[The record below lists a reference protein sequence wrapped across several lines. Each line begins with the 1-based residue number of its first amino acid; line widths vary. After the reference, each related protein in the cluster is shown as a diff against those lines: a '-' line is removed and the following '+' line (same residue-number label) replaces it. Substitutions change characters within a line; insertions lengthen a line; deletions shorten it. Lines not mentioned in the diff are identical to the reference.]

1 MSDLKR
7 YHEEWTDL
15 LSEHLAGALDPV
27 VRGRLEDH
35 LADCAECRGVYAELR
50 AVMEGAAAL
59 PELQPPRDLWPDIA
73 AAIAAEGAEG
83 AATAA
88 HRGAAIGSGDP
99 HVIELPT
106 ARAPRR
112 PALGLDLA
120 RLSANPFGLA
130 AAAAGLVLVTATAT
144 WWLAAP
150 VPGAAGAGN
159 SPAAAGAAPVLAVD
173 TGTPPEGLANELAA
187 LEAAL
192 QVARTSLDPNTVLV
206 LERNLA
212 VIELAI
218 SDSREALALD
228 PGNAFLSEHLERMYR
243 RKLDYM
249 QDAVRAVEWS
259 G

>member
-1 MSDLKR
+1 MTDSNR
-7 YHEEWTDL
+7 YHAEWTDL

-27 VRGRLEDH
+27 GRGRLEDH
-35 LADCAECRGVYAELR
+35 LADCAECRRAYAELR
-50 AVMEGAAAL
+50 AVVEGAAAL
-59 PELQPPRDLWPDIA
+59 PELAPPRDLWPDIA
-73 AAIAAEGAEG
+73 AAIAAAETGAPAG
-83 AATAA
+83 AAA
-88 HRGAAIGSGDP
+88 RGASIGAGDP
-99 HVIELPT
+99 LVIELPT

-120 RLSANPFGLA
+120 RLSASPFGLA
-130 AAAAGLVLVTATAT
+130 AAAAGLVLLTATAT

-150 VPGAAGAGN
+150 VPGTADAGTSPEAAD
-159 SPAAAGAAPVLAVD
+159 AASVLAVD

-218 SDSREALALD
+218 ADSREALALD